1 MTNGTTKTPNW
12 VPWVAGAGAFGVLLA
27 LIWPRKASAAIQLP
41 PYTPS
46 SGPGTGTGTGTGSGT
61 GGTVLD
67 QAEQSGMVYGPF
79 TPEAITLFTQAART
93 ASLPESWG
101 SDSGLHNILTKESSG
116 WVGRPNYQF
125 GDIAQLNKWRDWP
138 QVWAAI
144 RAQNWRSM
152 LGGIITKPAAERAGI
167 DLALVG
173 RPYKEAP
180 QGKQSS
186 ATGLGQLT
194 QTNIKLKN
202 PDGTYKY
209 YPRGLDSIGV
219 PLDEAIGMLKYIKDR
234 YQTPSNAWAQYAKGR
249 EGY

>member
-1 MTNGTTKTPNW
+1 MATDKSTPTW

-41 PYTPS
+41 PYTPP
-46 SGPGTGTGTGTGSGT
+46 SGPGTGTGTGTS
-61 GGTVLD
+61 GGTVLEE
-67 QAEQSGMVYGPF
+67 AEQAGMVFSPF
-79 TPEAITLFTQAART
+79 SPEAIAHFKAAAR
-93 ASLPESWG
+93 AAGLPEDWG
-101 SDSGLHNILTKESSG
+101 ADGGLHNILTKESGG

-125 GDIAQLNKWRDWP
+125 GDISQLNKWRDWP

-144 RAQNWRSM
+144 RAGTWRSM

-173 RPYKEAP
+173 RPYSAAP

-202 PDGTYKY
+202 TDGTFKY